1 MDMVFCAYFYTK
13 ILEALLKND
22 SIEEIFRQELE
33 NALNQ
38 LFVIELDAF
47 LNYDKY
53 DPSGYNSGNSRN
65 GSYTRTLHTEYGDL
79 HLMIPRDRIGEFHQR
94 TIPPYKRNTD
104 TLENSII
111 QMYSHGITTREISDL
126 IEKMYGQY
134 YTAQTVS
141 NIARAVES
149 NVQAF
154 HNRPI
159 NKQYAV
165 IYCDATYLSV
175 RRDSVAKEA
184 LHIIVGITPDGIKEV
199 LDFALFPS
207 ESAANYKSMLEH
219 LKGYG
224 LEDVLL
230 FVTDGLKGIRDAVLT
245 VYPKAK
251 YQACWTHLCRNVLKY
266 VRAKDKAVVMEDLK
280 PVYSSKN
287 REDAINALYDFMKK
301 YQGIY
306 PRVIDVLNDL
316 DSLFTFYAF
325 PEKIQRSIY
334 TTNLIENFNKNLKR
348 GTKRKEQFPNEDSLE
363 RYVCTFCMDYN
374 KQFGERVHRGFKE
387 SCSELLEMFG

>member
-1 MDMVFCAYFYTK
+1 MSDFNTK

-53 DPSGYNSGNSRN
+53 DPSGYNSGNSCN

-79 HLMIPRDRIGEFHQR
+79 HLMIPRDRIGEFHQH

-207 ESAANYKSMLEH
+207 ESATNYKSMLEH

>member
-1 MDMVFCAYFYTK
+1 MSDFNTK

-65 GSYTRTLHTEYGDL
+65 GSYTRILHTEYGDL

-184 LHIIVGITPDGIKEV
+184 LHIIIGITPDGIKEV

-219 LKGYG
+219 LKGCG

>member
-1 MDMVFCAYFYTK
+1 MSDFNTK

-184 LHIIVGITPDGIKEV
+184 LHIIIGITPDGIKEV

>member
-1 MDMVFCAYFYTK
+1 MSDFNTK

-280 PVYSSKN
+280 PVYSSKT

>member
-1 MDMVFCAYFYTK
+1 MSDFNTK

-134 YTAQTVS
+134 YSAQTVS

-149 NVQAF
+149 NVQEF